1 MIVRLERA
9 CAEKDSLIRDL
20 EAEVRRLDGA
30 LGEETTLAETCG
42 REGPGGGEG
51 GRGEGG
57 DGLAISDIS
66 VDSTLDSLKAAGE
79 GEVDTEG
86 RGEEV
91 KERLEAEMRG
101 LVAEL
106 MQERKVS
113 SRLNPKP

>member
-1 MIVRLERA
+1 M
-9 CAEKDSLIRDL
+9 
-20 EAEVRRLDGA
+20 
-30 LGEETTLAETCG
+30 
-42 REGPGGGEG
+42 
-51 GRGEGG
+51 
-57 DGLAISDIS
+57 AISDIS